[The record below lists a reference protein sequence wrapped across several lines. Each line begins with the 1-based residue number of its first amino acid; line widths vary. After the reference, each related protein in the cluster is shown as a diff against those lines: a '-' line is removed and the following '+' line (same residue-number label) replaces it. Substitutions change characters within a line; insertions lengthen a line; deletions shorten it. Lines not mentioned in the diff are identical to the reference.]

1 MSVDDDDEYKVGY
14 GKPPKHTRFKTGQS
28 GNPKGRPKGTNNFKT
43 DLLTTLK
50 SSVKVTRDG
59 KPRKVSTQEAALLRL
74 REQALGGNT
83 RALDRLLGL
92 AQIHNNEEAGAA
104 SASSDGDVE
113 LLELFRSRI
122 LSGAADDF
130 SSRENK
136 RTCDD
141 LTPKTSKDVPAGTAC
156 NDGHHQPAD
165 AEKPEDSSD

>member
-1 MSVDDDDEYKVGY
+1 MSIDDDDEYEVGY
-14 GKPPKHTRFKTGQS
+14 GKPPEHTRFQKGHS
-28 GNPKGRPKGTNNFKT
+28 GNPRGRPKGTNNFRT

-50 SSVKVTRDG
+50 ASVKVTRDG

-92 AQIHNNEEAGAA
+92 AQIHNNEETGAA
-104 SASSDGDVE
+104 SASSEGDAE

-130 SSRENK
+130 SSPEK
-136 RTCDD
+136 RGCDD
-141 LTPKTSKDVPAGTAC
+141 LTPKTSKDVAAGTAC
-156 NDGHHQPAD
+156 NDLHHQPAD